1 MKLINKH
8 FSPKFQP
15 GFSLMELMVV
25 IAIIGILSGIAL
37 PNFLSMRADSM
48 LRGAVRELVGN
59 IQKTRMNSIK
69 NNETWAIKFNPGNIP
84 GSYDIISDPVGAN
97 NIEKTII
104 FQAHKTDVRYGT
116 GLAGNDINGGTFT
129 GLTAPVNGV
138 TFNPNGTCTD
148 GYVYLSNSRGTVY
161 GIGTLVG
168 GVVILRQWDGSQWE
182 N

>member
-8 FSPKFQP
+8 FSPKFQS

-69 NNETWAIKFNPGNIP
+69 NNETWAIQFNPGNIP
-84 GSYDIISDPVGAN
+84 GS
-97 NIEKTII
+97 
-104 FQAHKTDVRYGT
+104 
-116 GLAGNDINGGTFT
+116 
-129 GLTAPVNGV
+129 
-138 TFNPNGTCTD
+138 
-148 GYVYLSNSRGTVY
+148 
-161 GIGTLVG
+161 
-168 GVVILRQWDGSQWE
+168 
-182 N
+182 